1 MRSENIFNFN
11 DIKNQSATHIRQFI
25 EANVPSINYTNEAG
39 LTMLHLTAE
48 YDENVEVAKV
58 LISMGANV
66 NAKEQSGLSPLHIAV
81 TYGNIKVAEI
91 LISNGANVNAK
102 EDNGMTPLHI
112 AAVAKNTA
120 AGRNVEIAKILIH
133 HGANVNAKS
142 NVNSNGESY
151 TPLDLANQM
160 GDTAMAQYLNSNPQ
174 RGFMSQE
181 KLFAEFPDVSTEEW
195 ESTIQADLKG
205 ADYEKKLVWKTLEGI
220 AVKPYYRKS
229 DTDGISWLLNNLPG
243 EFPFVRGTKKTD
255 NDWEIREDI
264 YEQDIAAANSA
275 AKHALER
282 GAEALSFKSRICGK
296 CGVIRGQNVQSQ
308 DDFNA
313 LLNGIDLSKIPVY
326 FNFGTRALQALE
338 MLSKCS
344 KSAKGG
350 IIYDPLAELAQRG
363 KISVAKDAILKEAA
377 KAAAFAVKNLPAVNA
392 ITVQSHP
399 YHNAGANIIQELS
412 IALSAGLEYMNA
424 LTDEGLTAEQAASQ
438 ITFSFSV
445 GSRYFLEI
453 AKIRAFR
460 VLWANILKKYGV
472 TGTAKIHASTS
483 MWNSTVFDPN
493 VNMLRVTT
501 EAMSAAIAGAD
512 SITVIPYDAAFKTPD
527 EFSCRIARNVQ
538 LLLKNESRF
547 NKIIDPAA
555 GSYYV
560 ESLTDQIASKSLEA
574 FKKIESQGGLLAALL
589 SGSVQKELA
598 ETQKQKEKLI
608 MQRRE
613 VFIGTNQ
620 YPNLLE
626 KMSDKIKKTDDSSK
640 TEGGEGTTVEK
651 LSIRRGAEVF
661 EKLRLQTEEYAKKTG
676 SAPKV
681 FLWTA
686 GDLAM
691 RLARATFIKNFFGCA
706 GYTVI
711 DTNGIPSAQE
721 GIELVK
727 KNTPQIVV
735 LCSKDDEYLELAKEI
750 FPALEKE
757 FPNII
762 RIVAGNPK
770 EAEELK
776 AAGAQDFIHILTNAI
791 ESLSSYQKK
800 LGVA

>member
-1 MRSENIFNFN
+1 
-11 DIKNQSATHIRQFI
+11 
-25 EANVPSINYTNEAG
+25 
-39 LTMLHLTAE
+39 
-48 YDENVEVAKV
+48 
-58 LISMGANV
+58 
-66 NAKEQSGLSPLHIAV
+66 
-81 TYGNIKVAEI
+81 
-91 LISNGANVNAK
+91 
-102 EDNGMTPLHI
+102 
-112 AAVAKNTA
+112 
-120 AGRNVEIAKILIH
+120 
-133 HGANVNAKS
+133 
-142 NVNSNGESY
+142 
-151 TPLDLANQM
+151 
-160 GDTAMAQYLNSNPQ
+160 
-174 RGFMSQE
+174 MSQE
-181 KLFAEFPDVSTEEW
+181 KLFAEFPDITTEEW

-205 ADYEKKLVWKTLEGI
+205 ADYEKKLIWKTLEGI
-220 AVKPYYRKS
+220 AVKPYYRKA

-243 EFPFVRGTKKTD
+243 EFPFARGTKKTD
-255 NDWEIREDI
+255 NNWEIREDI
-264 YEQDIAAANSA
+264 YELDVAAANTA

-282 GAEALSFKSRICGK
+282 GAEAVCFKE
-296 CGVIRGQNVQSQ
+296 NF
-308 DDFNA
+308 DDLGA
-313 LLNGIDLSKIPVY
+313 LLNGIDLSKTPIY
-326 FNFGTRALQALE
+326 LNSGTKLE
-338 MLSKCS
+338 KLP
-344 KSAKGG
+344 KSVKGG

-363 KISVAKDAILKEAA
+363 KIGIAKDSILKEAA
-377 KAAAFAVKNLPAVNA
+377 KAAAFAVKNIPAVNA

-424 LTDEGLTAEQAASQ
+424 LTDDGLTAEQAASQ

-555 GSYYV
+555 GSYYI
-560 ESLTDQIASKSLEA
+560 ESLTDQIASISLNA
-574 FKKIESQGGLLAALL
+574 FKKIESQGGLFAALL
-589 SGSVQKELA
+589 NGSVQKELA
-598 ETQKQKEKLI
+598 ETQKQREKLI

-613 VFIGTNQ
+613 VFVGTNQ

-626 KMSDKIKKTDDSSK
+626 KMSDKIKKTDDSK
-640 TEGGEGTTVEK
+640 TDSGEGTTVEK

-711 DTNGIPSAQE
+711 DTNGIPGVAE

-735 LCSKDDEYLELAKEI
+735 LCSKDDEYLGLAKEI

-770 EAEELK
+770 ETEELK
-776 AAGAQDFIHILTNAI
+776 AAGAQDFVHILTNAI
-791 ESLSSYQKK
+791 DSLSSYQKK

>member
-1 MRSENIFNFN
+1 
-11 DIKNQSATHIRQFI
+11 
-25 EANVPSINYTNEAG
+25 
-39 LTMLHLTAE
+39 
-48 YDENVEVAKV
+48 
-58 LISMGANV
+58 
-66 NAKEQSGLSPLHIAV
+66 
-81 TYGNIKVAEI
+81 
-91 LISNGANVNAK
+91 
-102 EDNGMTPLHI
+102 
-112 AAVAKNTA
+112 
-120 AGRNVEIAKILIH
+120 
-133 HGANVNAKS
+133 
-142 NVNSNGESY
+142 
-151 TPLDLANQM
+151 
-160 GDTAMAQYLNSNPQ
+160 
-174 RGFMSQE
+174 MSQE
-181 KLFAEFPDVSTEEW
+181 KLFAEFPDITTEEW
-195 ESTIQADLKG
+195 EATINADLKG
-205 ADYEKKLVWKTLEGI
+205 ADYEKKLIWKTLEGI

-243 EFPFVRGTKKTD
+243 EFPFARGTKKTD
-255 NDWEIREDI
+255 NNWEIREDI
-264 YEQDIAAANSA
+264 YEQDVAAANSA

-282 GAEALSFKSRICGK
+282 GADAISFKSRICTR
-296 CGVIRGQNVQSQ
+296 CGVLRGQNVQSQ
-308 DDFNA
+308 EDFNA

-363 KISVAKDAILKEAA
+363 KIDIAKDSILKEAA
-377 KAAAFAVKNLPAVNA
+377 KAAAFAVKNLPGVNA
-392 ITVQSHP
+392 ITVQTNHF
-399 YHNAGANIIQELS
+399 HNAGANIIQELS

-438 ITFSFSV
+438 ITFSISV

-453 AKIRAFR
+453 AKIRALR
-460 VLWANILKKYGV
+460 ILWANILKKYGV
-472 TGTAKIHASTS
+472 TGTAKIHANTS

-560 ESLTDQIASKSLEA
+560 ESLTDQIASKSLDA

-613 VFIGTNQ
+613 VFVGTNQ

-626 KMSDKIKKTDDSSK
+626 KMSDKIKKDDGSPIKNQDLAK
-640 TEGGEGTTVEK
+640 TSGEETTVEK
-651 LSIRRGAEVF
+651 LNIRRGAEVF
-661 EKLRLQTEEYAKKTG
+661 ETLRLQTEEYAKKTG

-711 DTNGIPSAQE
+711 DTNGIPGAQE

-727 KNTPQIVV
+727 KNTPQIVA
-735 LCSKDDEYLELAKEI
+735 LCSKDDEYLGLAKEI

-770 EAEELK
+770 DAEDLK

-791 ESLSSYQKK
+791 DSLSSYQKK

>member
-1 MRSENIFNFN
+1 
-11 DIKNQSATHIRQFI
+11 
-25 EANVPSINYTNEAG
+25 
-39 LTMLHLTAE
+39 
-48 YDENVEVAKV
+48 
-58 LISMGANV
+58 
-66 NAKEQSGLSPLHIAV
+66 
-81 TYGNIKVAEI
+81 
-91 LISNGANVNAK
+91 
-102 EDNGMTPLHI
+102 
-112 AAVAKNTA
+112 
-120 AGRNVEIAKILIH
+120 
-133 HGANVNAKS
+133 
-142 NVNSNGESY
+142 
-151 TPLDLANQM
+151 
-160 GDTAMAQYLNSNPQ
+160 
-174 RGFMSQE
+174 MSQE

-205 ADYEKKLVWKTLEGI
+205 ADYEKKLIWKTLEGI
-220 AVKPYYRKS
+220 SVKPYYRKS

-255 NDWEIREDI
+255 NNWEIRECI
-264 YEQDIAAANSA
+264 YEQDTAAANTA

-282 GAEALSFKSRICGK
+282 GADALCFK
-296 CGVIRGQNVQSQ
+296 CGQE
-308 DDFNA
+308 DLNA
-313 LLNGIDLSKIPVY
+313 LLNGIDLSKTPVY
-326 FNFGTRALQALE
+326 LNFGTKAEQALTL
-338 MLSKCS
+338 LSKCS

-363 KISVAKDAILKEAA
+363 KIGIAKDAILKEAA
-377 KAAAFAVKNLPAVNA
+377 KAAAYAVKNIPAVNA

-574 FKKIESQGGLLAALL
+574 FKKIESQGGLLASLL

-626 KMSDKIKKTDDSSK
+626 KMSDKIKKTDDSPK
-640 TEGGEGTTVEK
+640 TEGGSGETTVEK

-711 DTNGIPSAQE
+711 DTNGIPNAQE

-727 KNTPQIVV
+727 KNAPQIVV
-735 LCSKDDEYLELAKEI
+735 LCSKDDEYLGLAKEI

-762 RIVAGNPK
+762 RIVAGKPK
-770 EAEELK
+770 EEEELK

>member
-1 MRSENIFNFN
+1 
-11 DIKNQSATHIRQFI
+11 
-25 EANVPSINYTNEAG
+25 
-39 LTMLHLTAE
+39 
-48 YDENVEVAKV
+48 
-58 LISMGANV
+58 
-66 NAKEQSGLSPLHIAV
+66 
-81 TYGNIKVAEI
+81 
-91 LISNGANVNAK
+91 
-102 EDNGMTPLHI
+102 
-112 AAVAKNTA
+112 
-120 AGRNVEIAKILIH
+120 
-133 HGANVNAKS
+133 
-142 NVNSNGESY
+142 
-151 TPLDLANQM
+151 
-160 GDTAMAQYLNSNPQ
+160 
-174 RGFMSQE
+174 MSQE

-205 ADYEKKLVWKTLEGI
+205 ADYEKKLIWKTLEGI
-220 AVKPYYRKS
+220 SVKPYYRKA

-243 EFPFVRGTKKTD
+243 EFPFARGTKKTD
-255 NDWEIREDI
+255 NNWEIREDI
-264 YEQDIAAANSA
+264 YEQDIAAANAA
-275 AKHALER
+275 AKHALDR
-282 GAEALSFKSRICGK
+282 GADALSFKSRVCTR
-296 CGVIRGQNVQSQ
+296 CGVLRGQNVQSQ

-350 IIYDPLAELAQRG
+350 IIYDPLSELVQRG
-363 KISVAKDAILKEAA
+363 KIGIAKDSILKEAA
-377 KAAAFAVKNLPAVNA
+377 KAADYAVKNIPGVNA
-392 ITVQSHP
+392 ITVQTQHF
-399 YHNAGANIIQELS
+399 HLAGANIIQELG

-424 LTDEGLTAEQAASQ
+424 LTDGGLSAEQAASQ
-438 ITFSFSV
+438 ITFSISV

-453 AKIRAFR
+453 AKIRALR

-483 MWNSTVFDPN
+483 LWNSTVFDPN

-574 FKKIESQGGLLAALL
+574 FRKIEGQGGLLAALL

-598 ETQKQKEKLI
+598 DTQKQKEKLI

-626 KMSDKIKKTDDSSK
+626 KMSDKIKKDEGSQIKNQDLLKTSS
-640 TEGGEGTTVEK
+640 EETTVEK
-651 LSIRRGAEVF
+651 LNIRRGAEVF
-661 EKLRLQTEEYAKKTG
+661 ETLRLQTEEYAKKTG
-676 SAPKV
+676 NAPKV

-711 DTNGIPSAQE
+711 DTNGIPNVAE
-721 GIELVK
+721 GVELVK
-727 KNTPQIVV
+727 KNAPQIVA
-735 LCSKDDEYLELAKEI
+735 LCSKDDEYLGLAKEI

-757 FPNII
+757 FPKII

>member
-1 MRSENIFNFN
+1 
-11 DIKNQSATHIRQFI
+11 
-25 EANVPSINYTNEAG
+25 
-39 LTMLHLTAE
+39 
-48 YDENVEVAKV
+48 
-58 LISMGANV
+58 
-66 NAKEQSGLSPLHIAV
+66 
-81 TYGNIKVAEI
+81 
-91 LISNGANVNAK
+91 
-102 EDNGMTPLHI
+102 
-112 AAVAKNTA
+112 
-120 AGRNVEIAKILIH
+120 
-133 HGANVNAKS
+133 
-142 NVNSNGESY
+142 
-151 TPLDLANQM
+151 
-160 GDTAMAQYLNSNPQ
+160 
-174 RGFMSQE
+174 MSQE

-205 ADYEKKLVWKTLEGI
+205 ADYEKKLIWKTLEGI
-220 AVKPYYRKS
+220 SVKPYYRKS

-243 EFPFVRGTKKTD
+243 EFPYVRGVKKTD
-255 NDWEIREDI
+255 NDWEIRENI
-264 YEQDIAAANSA
+264 YEKDVAAANAA

-282 GAEALSFKSRICGK
+282 GANAICFKEK
-296 CGVIRGQNVQSQ
+296 FEDLNT
-308 DDFNA
+308 
-313 LLNGIDLSKIPVY
+313 LLNGIDLSKTPIY
-326 FNFGTRALQALE
+326 FHSGTKLE
-338 MLSKCS
+338 QLP

-363 KISVAKDAILKEAA
+363 KIGIAKDAILKEAA
-377 KAAAFAVKNLPAVNA
+377 KAAAFAVKNIPAVNA

-424 LTDEGLTAEQAASQ
+424 LTDEGLSAEQAANQ
-438 ITFSFSV
+438 ITFSLSV

-574 FKKIESQGGLLAALL
+574 FKKIESQGGLLASLL

-626 KMSDKIKKTDDSSK
+626 KMSDKIKKTDDSSNA
-640 TEGGEGTTVEK
+640 EGGEGTTVEK

-711 DTNGIPSAQE
+711 DTNGIPNVAE

-735 LCSKDDEYLELAKEI
+735 LCSKDDEYLGLAKEI

>member
-1 MRSENIFNFN
+1 
-11 DIKNQSATHIRQFI
+11 
-25 EANVPSINYTNEAG
+25 
-39 LTMLHLTAE
+39 
-48 YDENVEVAKV
+48 
-58 LISMGANV
+58 
-66 NAKEQSGLSPLHIAV
+66 
-81 TYGNIKVAEI
+81 
-91 LISNGANVNAK
+91 
-102 EDNGMTPLHI
+102 
-112 AAVAKNTA
+112 
-120 AGRNVEIAKILIH
+120 
-133 HGANVNAKS
+133 
-142 NVNSNGESY
+142 
-151 TPLDLANQM
+151 
-160 GDTAMAQYLNSNPQ
+160 
-174 RGFMSQE
+174 MSQE
-181 KLFAEFPDVSTEEW
+181 KLFAEFPDITTEDW
-195 ESTIQADLKG
+195 EATIQADLKG
-205 ADYEKKLVWKTLEGI
+205 ADYEKKLIWKTLEGI
-220 AVKPYYRKS
+220 SVKPYYRKS

-243 EFPFVRGTKKTD
+243 EFPFARGTKKTD
-255 NDWEIREDI
+255 NNWEIREDI
-264 YEQDIAAANSA
+264 YEQDVAAANSS

-282 GAEALSFKSRICGK
+282 GAEALSFKSRVCTR
-296 CGVIRGQNVQSQ
+296 CGVLRGQNVQSQ
-308 DDFNA
+308 EDFNA
-313 LLNGIDLSKIPVY
+313 LLNGIDLSKTPVY
-326 FNFGTRALQALE
+326 FNFDIRALQALE

-350 IIYDPLAELAQRG
+350 IIYDPLSELAQRG
-363 KISVAKDAILKEAA
+363 KIGIAKDSILKEAA
-377 KAAAFAVKNLPAVNA
+377 KAAEFAVKNIPAVNA
-392 ITVQSHP
+392 ITVQTHHF
-399 YHNAGANIIQELS
+399 HNAGANIIQELS

-424 LTDEGLTAEQAASQ
+424 LTDGGLTAEQAASQ
-438 ITFSFSV
+438 ITFSISI

-453 AKIRAFR
+453 AKIRALR

-538 LLLKNESRF
+538 LLLKNESSF
-547 NKIIDPAA
+547 NKIIDPSA
-555 GSYYV
+555 GSYYI

-574 FKKIESQGGLLAALL
+574 FKKIESQGGLLAAIL

-598 ETQKQKEKLI
+598 ETQKQREKLI

-626 KMSDKIKKTDDSSK
+626 KMSDKIKKNEGSQIKNQDLAK
-640 TEGGEGTTVEK
+640 TGGEETTVEK
-651 LSIRRGAEVF
+651 LNIRRGAEVF
-661 EKLRLQTEEYAKKTG
+661 ETLRLQTEEYAKKTG
-676 SAPKV
+676 NAPKV

-711 DTNGIPSAQE
+711 DTNGIPSVAE

-735 LCSKDDEYLELAKEI
+735 LCSKDDEYLGLAKEI

-776 AAGAQDFIHILTNAI
+776 AAGAQDFIHVLTNAI
-791 ESLSSYQKK
+791 DSLSSYQKK

>member
-1 MRSENIFNFN
+1 
-11 DIKNQSATHIRQFI
+11 
-25 EANVPSINYTNEAG
+25 
-39 LTMLHLTAE
+39 
-48 YDENVEVAKV
+48 
-58 LISMGANV
+58 
-66 NAKEQSGLSPLHIAV
+66 
-81 TYGNIKVAEI
+81 
-91 LISNGANVNAK
+91 
-102 EDNGMTPLHI
+102 
-112 AAVAKNTA
+112 
-120 AGRNVEIAKILIH
+120 
-133 HGANVNAKS
+133 
-142 NVNSNGESY
+142 
-151 TPLDLANQM
+151 
-160 GDTAMAQYLNSNPQ
+160 
-174 RGFMSQE
+174 MSQE
-181 KLFAEFPDVSTEEW
+181 KLFAEFPDITTEEW

-243 EFPFVRGTKKTD
+243 EFPFARGTKKTD
-255 NDWEIREDI
+255 NNWEIREEI
-264 YEQDIAAANSA
+264 YEQDIATANSA
-275 AKHALER
+275 AKHALDR
-282 GAEALSFKSRICGK
+282 GAEALSFKSRVCNR
-296 CGVIRGQNVQSQ
+296 CGVLRGQNVQSQ
-308 DDFNA
+308 EDFNA

-326 FNFGTRALQALE
+326 FNFDLRALQALE

-363 KISVAKDAILKEAA
+363 KIGIAKDSILKEAA

-392 ITVQSHP
+392 ITVQTH
-399 YHNAGANIIQELS
+399 HFDIAGANIIQELS

-424 LTDEGLTAEQAASQ
+424 LTDGGLTAEQAASQ
-438 ITFSFSV
+438 ITFSLSV

-574 FKKIESQGGLLAALL
+574 FKKIESQGGLLAAIL

-613 VFIGTNQ
+613 VFVGTNQ

-626 KMSDKIKKTDDSSK
+626 KMSDKIKKNEGSPIKNQDLLK
-640 TEGGEGTTVEK
+640 TGGEETTVEK
-651 LSIRRGAEVF
+651 LNIRRGAEVF
-661 EKLRLQTEEYAKKTG
+661 ETLRLQTEEYAKKTG

-711 DTNGIPSAQE
+711 DTNGIPSVAE

-727 KNTPQIVV
+727 KNAPQIVV
-735 LCSKDDEYLELAKEI
+735 LCSKDDEYLGLAKEI

-757 FPNII
+757 FPKII

-776 AAGAQDFIHILTNAI
+776 AAGAQDFIHVLTNAI